1 MTNNSMVI
9 SIFHNS
15 LSFDLDLTS
24 SWDNNT
30 SSSFQRSR
38 CPPSP
43 ATNQPLE
50 NLALPNP
57 STKKPCGRPAG
68 SKNKPKTTPFSR
80 AQPMEPCM
88 KVIIVN
94 VTPSSD
100 IIDLTI
106 PNVFGMITEATLNSL
121 HGVDALTLRRPFT
134 LFSLNG
140 SYLYNNH
147 YALNPGAT
155 PAPPLSFRISF
166 STCQGQVFGGAIGG
180 RVIAS
185 NDASQ
190 TICTFKNPM
199 MYASRD
205 KEMDEGDDNKN
216 NNYKNNSKYF
226 NGSDELSGFNMISC
240 GARGW

>member
-1 MTNNSMVI
+1 MVYI
-9 SIFHNS
+9 QS
-15 LSFDLDLTS
+15 LVEIPIPRGLGFPHRQHDVVRVGNLNLTS

-100 IIDLTI
+100 IIESILD
-106 PNVFGMITEATLNSL
+106 VA
-121 HGVDALTLRRPFT
+121 H
-134 LFSLNG
+134 
-140 SYLYNNH
+140 
-147 YALNPGAT
+147 
-155 PAPPLSFRISF
+155 
-166 STCQGQVFGGAIGG
+166 
-180 RVIAS
+180 
-185 NDASQ
+185 
-190 TICTFKNPM
+190 
-199 MYASRD
+199 
-205 KEMDEGDDNKN
+205 
-216 NNYKNNSKYF
+216 
-226 NGSDELSGFNMISC
+226 
-240 GARGW
+240 